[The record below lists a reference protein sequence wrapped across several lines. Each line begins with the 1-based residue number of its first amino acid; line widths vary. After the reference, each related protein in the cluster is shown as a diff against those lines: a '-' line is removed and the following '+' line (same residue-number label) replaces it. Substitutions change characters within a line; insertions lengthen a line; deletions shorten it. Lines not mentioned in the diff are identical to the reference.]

1 MKTSVE
7 NYNELVPFMNELI
20 KRGYK
25 LDARHNKTQG
35 FGFLVEATDDLYVD
49 VCIWGDE
56 MLVGL
61 NRRNSKY
68 HRDVLND
75 ITIKEE
81 KHILDTNHVKELV
94 NEYLDYAKAL
104 EKVYKV
110 DLTETELKTII
121 NLVDEKLKEKLKN
134 YLQTK

>member
-20 KRGYK
+20 KRGYR

-35 FGFLVEATDDLYVD
+35 FGFLVEAADDLYVD

-56 MLVGL
+56 MLVEL

-75 ITIKEE
+75 ITIRQE

-94 NEYLDYAKAL
+94 NEYLNYAKTL
-104 EKVYKV
+104 EKVYRV
-110 DLTETELKTII
+110 ELTETELNTII
-121 NLVDEKLKEKLKN
+121 NLVDEKLKEKLKS